1 MTTPGPADTLDT
13 AALNDLKDMLG
24 DALAEIADSFLE
36 GLDGEVT
43 AIHQALGADKLAVR
57 AAAHSLKGSAGNM
70 GARVLAALASSI
82 EKAAVE
88 GDMARC
94 AELSVGLP
102 EAAAQA
108 RQALTAYIAQP

>member
-1 MTTPGPADTLDT
+1 
-13 AALNDLKDMLG
+13 
-24 DALAEIADSFLE
+24 
-36 GLDGEVT
+36 
-43 AIHQALGADKLAVR
+43 
-57 AAAHSLKGSAGNM
+57 M
-70 GARVLAALASSI
+70 GARVLAGLASSI